1 MLSKEVCAMSG
12 KRYLLDTNAVVALLQ
27 GNNKLRKVCVR
38 ITPRLKLSQ
47 SAEWIGISV
56 ITQIE
61 FLAFSGLSNED
72 KRLFSQFL
80 QRIDVIE
87 LTPKQNELI
96 DLIIKL
102 RQQYRVKLPD
112 AIIAATA
119 IRYEASLVTADKQLQ
134 KIQELDAVDFM

>member
-1 MLSKEVCAMSG
+1 M
-12 KRYLLDTNAVVALLQ
+12 
-27 GNNKLRKVCVR
+27 
-38 ITPRLKLSQ
+38 KLSQ

-87 LTPKQNELI
+87 LAPKQNELI

>member
-61 FLAFSGLSNED
+61 FLVFNQCNED
-72 KRLFSQFL
+72 KRLFS
-80 QRIDVIE
+80 
-87 LTPKQNELI
+87 
-96 DLIIKL
+96 
-102 RQQYRVKLPD
+102 
-112 AIIAATA
+112 
-119 IRYEASLVTADKQLQ
+119 
-134 KIQELDAVDFM
+134 